1 MKIHFTKPAI
11 LLATAWFLSF
21 NVYAQAADENIS
33 NKEKKAVIEAVSQ
46 QLEDNYVFPE
56 IAKTMADQLKKSLS
70 KGNYEKISNAIE
82 FRDALTKDLVAV
94 SKDKHIRVIFD
105 PKGIADQQQAV
116 TPEAEQQLM
125 DQQVARR
132 RLGNFGF
139 NEVKILDGNIGYLDL
154 RSFQPPSFAGDTAV
168 AAMNFLANSDAII
181 IDLRQNGGGSP
192 QMIQLI
198 SSYLFGE
205 EPVHLNSF
213 YSRPSDSHSQTWTLP
228 HVLGN
233 RYPDVPVIATDR
245 FQVWVPTG
253 RAINPITNTNWE
265 GTGVSPHIAVKQA
278 LAFDTAYIKAKPHK
292 LYILGLKMA

>member
-33 NKEKKAVIEAVSQ
+33 NKEKKAVIEAVSR

-56 IAKTMADQLKKSLS
+56 IAKNMADQLKKSLS

-198 SSYLFGE
+198 SSTCL
-205 EPVHLNSF
+205 
-213 YSRPSDSHSQTWTLP
+213 
-228 HVLGN
+228 
-233 RYPDVPVIATDR
+233 
-245 FQVWVPTG
+245 
-253 RAINPITNTNWE
+253 
-265 GTGVSPHIAVKQA
+265 VKS
-278 LAFDTAYIKAKPHK
+278 LCT
-292 LYILGLKMA
+292 